1 MTARAPVTFP
11 IQLRSGFLLLVDPA
25 NIEDQEK
32 WHNMNTARR
41 GWRIDLD
48 GKDAEL
54 LTRNEREFMPWEK
67 LPDGVLRI
75 FGKTNQETGIL
86 AESKKR
92 LIANNGYDV
101 RIESGPTDQ
110 SILLIED
117 ACRADFAGSVPT
129 LNAAAIKLNEK
140 PGRSPAQDALCTIEY
155 GGDGLPL
162 RAVIE
167 FRRS

>member
-1 MTARAPVTFP
+1 MTARSSVTFP
-11 IQLRSGFLLLVDPA
+11 IPLPSGFLLLIDPA

-32 WHNMNTARR
+32 WHNASTARR

-48 GKDAEL
+48 GPEADL
-54 LTRNEREFMPWEK
+54 LTRNEREFMQWEK

-92 LIANNGYDV
+92 LIANNGYTC
-101 RIESGPTDQ
+101 RLEAGPTDQ

-117 ACRADFAGSVPT
+117 ACRAEYAGRVPT
-129 LNAAAIKLNEK
+129 LDAVAVKATAT
-140 PGRSPAQDALCTIEY
+140 PGRSLGRTATCSIEY
-155 GGDGLPL
+155 AEDGRPS
-162 RAVIE
+162 RAIIE
-167 FRRS
+167 FPR